1 MNKKGFLALESGKFQ
16 KNKVMRNL
24 MKLSMLIGV
33 VLFMKS
39 CEQRED
45 FYDDT
50 NVFSVKPTTVRVNR
64 LLNEEINDSIVKS
77 GRDRGIDKKKQ
88 VKWSVGEGSNV
99 GKVSVNYG
107 IIMN

>member
-1 MNKKGFLALESGKFQ
+1 
-16 KNKVMRNL
+16 MRNL

>member
-33 VLFMKS
+33 VLFVKS

-88 VKWSVGEGSNV
+88 VKWSVREGSNV
-99 GKVSVNYG
+99 GK
-107 IIMN
+107 